1 MLALKQ
7 VMPRRLVRLRESH
20 RLSQRA
26 LAADIGVAVSTVNT
40 LESGQVRDLRLG
52 TLLKLCARFCV
63 SPDYLLG
70 FEARGVARAPQ
81 PAGPCST
88 CDSVCLAGEIHSP
101 VQCMFCLFCAG
112 DSEEILA
119 AKFGI
124 SISAV
129 RTILDSEVASRR
141 RRLAR

>member
-26 LAADIGVAVSTVNT
+26 LARQIGVAVSTVNC
-40 LESGQVRDLRLG
+40 LESGFARDLRLA
-52 TLLKLCARFCV
+52 TLLKLCERFQV
-63 SPDYLLG
+63 SPDFLLG
-70 FEARGVARAPQ
+70 FETARAPHRLDF
-81 PAGPCST
+81 GPCPS
-88 CDSVCLAGEIHSP
+88 CGSGRLPGEIHSAA
-101 VQCMFCLFCAG
+101 QCIYCLHCAG

-124 SISAV
+124 CLPAV
-129 RTILDSEVASRR
+129 RGILDHEFEARR
-141 RRLAR
+141 RRRN